1 MDGTRREW
9 SFSLIDR
16 SCKIP
21 ISKIRIG
28 KKMANTFFLFRCRLD
43 QHIGLAV
50 AQGGYSQQ

>member
-50 AQGGYSQQ
+50 A

>member
-28 KKMANTFFLFRCRLD
+28 KKMANSFFCLFCCRLD

-50 AQGGYSQQ
+50 A